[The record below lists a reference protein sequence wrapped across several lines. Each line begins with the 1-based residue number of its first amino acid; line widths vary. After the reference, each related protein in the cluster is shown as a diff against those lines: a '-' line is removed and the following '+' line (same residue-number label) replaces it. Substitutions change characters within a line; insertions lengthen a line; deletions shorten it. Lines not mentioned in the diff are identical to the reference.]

1 MVRFYTYLEVY
12 LDNLG
17 KSVSLSEFEGYFK
30 TPHQT
35 IKKHLEQFTKAKILK
50 EEKKERFIFYK
61 LNLEN
66 PITKEYLIL
75 CEKEKLLNF
84 LEKNALFSRLYH
96 ELSQFFKD
104 SKILLFGS
112 SAETKD
118 YNDIDLL
125 IISKNKDIKQTLS
138 KFSQTYAKK
147 IHPIQTEEKDL
158 TKTLIQEIKQKHIIF
173 NNHEYFMEVLYK

>member
-1 MVRFYTYLEVY
+1 MVRFYTYLKVY
-12 LDNLG
+12 LNDLN
-17 KSVSLSEFEGYFK
+17 KQVSLSEFENYFK
-30 TPHQT
+30 KPHQT
-35 IKKHLEQFTKAKILK
+35 IKNHLNQFIKAKILT
-50 EEKKERFIFYK
+50 EEKKERFLFYK

-66 PITKEYLIL
+66 PLTKEHLIL
-75 CEKEKLLNF
+75 CEKERLIDF
-84 LEKNALFSRLYH
+84 LEKNTLFSRLYQ

-112 SAETKD
+112 STEKKD

-125 IISKNKDIKQTLS
+125 IISENKNIKETIK
-138 KFSQTYAKK
+138 KFEQIYSKK
-147 IHPIQTEEKDL
+147 IHVVQTKENGL